1 MNVAEILER
10 CRWFS
15 RVDARGFQRLVAMAR
30 LAEFEKGETVFR
42 QGQPCPGMFV
52 VGTGMVRVFKVA
64 ASGKEHVLH
73 MVGPGNTFAEV
84 AAIGGFACPAN
95 AQAVIPTQCALLPRD
110 SLVRLLEEDHSVCM
124 GMLLSLSV
132 WVRQLVELLEDVVL
146 RDALGRLARYL
157 LETAAGSSQPVQLPM
172 LKKHVASH
180 LNLSSETLSRS
191 IRRLVEAGLIAEPRG
206 NRVCILDRPRLQRV
220 ADGLISDL

>member
-1 MNVAEILER
+1 MNVADILQR

-30 LAEFEKGETVFR
+30 LVDFHKGQTIFR
-42 QGQPCPGMFV
+42 QRQPCPGMFV
-52 VGTGMVRVFKVA
+52 VGTGMVRVFKLA
-64 ASGKEHVLH
+64 ANGKEHVLH

-84 AAIGGFACPAN
+84 AAIGRFPCPAN
-95 AQAVIPTQCALLPRD
+95 AEATAPTRCALLPQEP
-110 SLVRLLEEDHSVCM
+110 LIRLLEEDHSVCM
-124 GMLLSLSV
+124 GVMLSLSL
-132 WVRQLVELLEDVVL
+132 WVRQLVDLLEDVVL

-157 LETAAGSSQPVQLPM
+157 LDATAGAKQPVELPM

-180 LNLSSETLSRS
+180 LNLTSETLSRG
-191 IRRLVEAGLIAEPRG
+191 IRRLVDAGLIAQPHA

>member
-1 MNVAEILER
+1 MNVADILQR

-30 LAEFEKGETVFR
+30 LIEFSKGQTIFR
-42 QGQPCPGMFV
+42 QRQPCPGMFV

-64 ASGKEHVLH
+64 PNGKEHVLH
-73 MVGPGNTFAEV
+73 MVGPGNSFGEV
-84 AAIGGFACPAN
+84 AAIGRFPCPAN
-95 AQAVIPTQCALLPRD
+95 AEATAPTRCALLPQEP
-110 SLVRLLEEDHSVCM
+110 LIRLLQEDHAVCM
-124 GMLLSLSV
+124 GVMLSLSV
-132 WVRQLVELLEDVVL
+132 WVRQLVDLLEDVVL

-157 LETAAGSSQPVQLPM
+157 LQTTAGTAQPAELPM

-180 LNLSSETLSRS
+180 LNLTSETLSRS
-191 IRRLVEAGLIAEPRG
+191 LRRLADAGLIAEPQP

>member
-10 CRWFS
+10 CRWFA

-30 LAEFEKGETVFR
+30 RVEFNKGEIIFR
-42 QGQPCPGMFV
+42 QRQPCPGMFV

-84 AAIGGFACPAN
+84 AAIGRFPCPAN
-95 AQAVIPTQCALLPRD
+95 AEAAAPTQCALLPQEP
-110 SLVRLLEEDHSVCM
+110 LVRLLEEDHSLCM
-124 GMLLSLSV
+124 GLLLSLSV
-132 WVRQLVELLEDVVL
+132 WVRQLVDLLEDVVL
-146 RDALGRLARYL
+146 RDAVGRLARYL
-157 LETAAGSSQPVQLPM
+157 LETSAGAAGPVELPM

-180 LNLSSETLSRS
+180 LNLTSETLSRS
-191 IRRLVEAGLIAEPRG
+191 IRRLVEAGLIAEPQS
-206 NRVCILDRPRLQRV
+206 NRVCILDRFRLQRV

>member
-1 MNVAEILER
+1 MNVAEILQK

-15 RVDARGFQRLVAMAR
+15 RVEPRGFQRLVAMAR
-30 LAEFEKGETVFR
+30 LVEFEKGETIFQ

-52 VGTGMVRVFKVA
+52 VGSGMVRVFKVGA
-64 ASGKEHVLH
+64 GGKEHLLH

-84 AAIGGFACPAN
+84 ATIGRFPCPAN
-95 AQAVIPTQCALLPRD
+95 AEALARTQCALLPRD
-110 SLVRLLEEDHSVCM
+110 PLLHLLQEDHSVCM
-124 GMLLSLSV
+124 GMMLSLSV

-157 LETAAGSSQPVQLPM
+157 LQTAAGSPDPVQLPM
-172 LKKHVASH
+172 LKKHLASH
-180 LNLSSETLSRS
+180 LNLTSETLSRS
-191 IRRLVEAGLIAEPRG
+191 IRRLVDAGLIAEPQG
-206 NRVCILDRPRLQRV
+206 NCVSILDRCRLQRV

>member
-10 CRWFS
+10 CRWFA

-30 LAEFEKGETVFR
+30 RVEFDKGEIIFR
-42 QGQPCPGMFV
+42 QRQPCPGMFV
-52 VGTGMVRVFKVA
+52 VGTGLVRVFKVA

-84 AAIGGFACPAN
+84 AAIGRFPCPAN
-95 AQAVIPTQCALLPRD
+95 AEASAPTQCALLPQEP
-110 SLVRLLEEDHSVCM
+110 LVRLLEEDHSLCM
-124 GMLLSLSV
+124 GLLLSLSV
-132 WVRQLVELLEDVVL
+132 WVRQLVDLLEDVVL
-146 RDALGRLARYL
+146 RDAVGRLARYL
-157 LETAAGSSQPVQLPM
+157 LETSAGAAGPVDLPM

-180 LNLSSETLSRS
+180 LNLTSETLSRS
-191 IRRLVEAGLIAEPRG
+191 IRRLVEAGLIAEPQS
-206 NRVCILDRPRLQRV
+206 NRVCILDRLRLQRV